1 MTEPK
6 KTARTKLVLRPGWER
21 EALSSPGVKEL
32 VAKRTGEL
40 LHRAITDAPRR
51 GHGALPWNAI
61 KRNLEA
67 YLRLDHHGWFGNV
80 VIEDD
85 PKVRH
90 AMLQERG
97 FTSPRGRRVKGRR
110 YLKGALLKM
119 RVR

>member
-1 MTEPK
+1 MTDSK
-6 KTARTKLVLRPGWER
+6 RARTKLTLHQGWQR
-21 EALSSPGVKEL
+21 EALALPGVREL

-51 GHGALPWNAI
+51 GHKSLPWNAI
-61 KRNLEA
+61 KKSIEG
-67 YLRLDHHGWFGNV
+67 YVRLDHDGWFGNV

-85 PKVRH
+85 PQVRH

>member
-6 KTARTKLVLRPGWER
+6 SARTRLVLHQGWQR
-21 EALSSPGVKEL
+21 EALALPGVRDL

-51 GHGALPWNAI
+51 SHGALPWNAV
-61 KRNLEA
+61 KENLEA
-67 YLRLDHHGWFGNV
+67 YVQLSHEGWFGNV
-80 VIEDD
+80 LIEND
-85 PKVRH
+85 PRVRH

-110 YLKGALLKM
+110 YLKGALLRMK
-119 RVR
+119 VK

>member
-6 KTARTKLVLRPGWER
+6 SARTKLTLHQGWQR
-21 EALSSPGVKEL
+21 EALALPGVRDL

-51 GHGALPWNAI
+51 SHRALPWNSI
-61 KRNLEA
+61 KKNLEA
-67 YLRLDHHGWFGNV
+67 YVQLSYDGWFGNV

-85 PKVRH
+85 AQVRH

-97 FTSPRGRRVKGRR
+97 FTTPRGRRVKGRR

-119 RVR
+119 RVK